1 MRRLFPS
8 CLVVFSLA
16 AVSPVLAGSAADA
29 VRFFY
34 DHAGTEMEEANRD
47 RFTGP
52 ARELLD
58 ANDRSWEEN
67 GEVCLDFSF
76 TVDGQDFDEDEIAR
90 TLALDEAVS
99 GASAVVNARFSLFGE
114 PRHVE
119 WSLAREG
126 NAWKVADIASPET
139 GWRLSEFTCE

>member
-1 MRRLFPS
+1 MHRHLS
-8 CLVVFSLA
+8 ICLAVFSLVA
-16 AVSPVLAGSAADA
+16 TSPALAGPAADA

-58 ANDRSWEEN
+58 ANDRSWEEY
-67 GEVCLDFSF
+67 GEVCIDFAF
-76 TVDGQDFDEDEIAR
+76 PIDGQDFDEDEIAR
-90 TLALDEAVS
+90 TLTLDETVS

-114 PRHVE
+114 PRHIE

-126 NAWKVADIASPET
+126 NAWKVADVASPET
-139 GWRLSEFTCE
+139 GWRLGEITCE